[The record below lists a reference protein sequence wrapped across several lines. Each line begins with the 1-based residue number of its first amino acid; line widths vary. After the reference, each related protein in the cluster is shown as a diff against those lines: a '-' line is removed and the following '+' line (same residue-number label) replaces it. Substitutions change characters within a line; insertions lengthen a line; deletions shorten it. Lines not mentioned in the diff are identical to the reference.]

1 MKVEVVST
9 ALNDLKDI
17 SSYISNELGNP
28 TVAKNIIGKI
38 RRSFSLIAD
47 SPYIGQSLM
56 NKINV
61 NTPFRFLTCGNY
73 LIFYAVEEKR
83 VLIHRIIY
91 GRRDY
96 ANILFKSDFKA
107 DNQSNED

>member
-1 MKVEVVST
+1 MRVEVVST
-9 ALNDLKDI
+9 ALSDLKDI
-17 SSYISNELGNP
+17 NSYISDELGNP
-28 TVAKNIIGKI
+28 KAAKNVIGKI
-38 RRSFSLIAD
+38 RQTFSLIAD

-73 LIFYAVEEKR
+73 LIFYVVEEKR
-83 VLIHRIIY
+83 ILIHRIIY

-96 ANILFKSDFKA
+96 ANRLFKSDFKA
-107 DNQSNED
+107 DNQSNKD